1 MLGWSAMG
9 EILRFRRIRRPRPA
23 GHGWRLSPWLAP
35 GLALS
40 FVAAVAFFYRPA
52 PPENAGSTVAF
63 TMCTDQV
70 QRNCVI
76 DGDTFRLDDERVRIE
91 DIDAP
96 EIFSPK
102 CTQERAIG
110 IQAKQELLAL
120 LNDGRFTL
128 ARYQGDEQD
137 AYGRKL
143 WTVEHG
149 GRSVGSALVEKG
161 LARRWNEPERD
172 WCE

>member
-1 MLGWSAMG
+1 MG
-9 EILRFRRIRRPRPA
+9 EVVRFRRWRAKQPAPR
-23 GHGWRLSPWLAP
+23 GGRSWRIPTWI
-35 GLALS
+35 
-40 FVAAVAFFYRPA
+40 VAASALFVVMAIAIYGRLTPRDA
-52 PPENAGSTVAF
+52 AEVSATVF

-76 DGDTFRLDDERVRIE
+76 DGDTFKLDGQRVRIE

-96 EIFSPK
+96 EIFSPR

-149 GRSVGSALVEKG
+149 GQSVGAALVEKG